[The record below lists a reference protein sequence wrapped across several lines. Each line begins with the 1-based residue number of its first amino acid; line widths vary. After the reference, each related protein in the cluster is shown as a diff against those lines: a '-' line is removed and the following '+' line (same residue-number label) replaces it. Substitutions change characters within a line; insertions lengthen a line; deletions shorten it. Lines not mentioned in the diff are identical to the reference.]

1 MAQLV
6 DAWRTVVPLRG
17 DTDGP
22 LPPALLVLTV
32 VTGLVDA
39 VSYLS
44 LGHVFVANM
53 TGNVVFVGFS
63 LAGADGLSLGRSVA
77 ALAAFGAGSSLGGR
91 IAVAA
96 VGHRGRLLVS
106 AVRIELAL
114 VGIAT
119 LLSGIARDDRD
130 VTQYALVVLLGGAL
144 GLQNAAVR
152 RLGVADMTTTVL
164 TQSLTGIFADPTWLG
179 GPGGRIGRRVVSV
192 AVMLA
197 GALVG
202 AALLLH
208 VSRTASLG
216 AALVLLGAVTAAIG
230 LMSRGTP
237 TWATPLRGRGG
248 PA

>member
-6 DAWRTVVPLRG
+6 DAWRTVVPVRG
-17 DTDGP
+17 DPDGP

-91 IAVAA
+91 IAVARA
-96 VGHRGRLLVS
+96 GHRGRMLRS
-106 AVRIELAL
+106 ALAVELAL
-114 VGIAT
+114 VRVAT
-119 LLSGIARDDRD
+119 LLSGVARDGDA
-130 VTQYALVVLLGGAL
+130 TQYILIVVLGGAL

-164 TQSLTGIFADPTWLG
+164 TQSLTGIFADQTWLG
-179 GPGGRIGRRVVSV
+179 GPGGRIGRRVASV

-197 GALVG
+197 GALMG

-208 VSRTASLG
+208 VSRTASLA
-216 AALVLLGAVTAAIG
+216 AALVLLGAVTAPLA
-230 LMSRGTP
+230 LLSRGTP
-237 TWATPLRGRGG
+237 TWATPLQGRGG
-248 PA
+248 PS